1 MAGQRTAKLGRFL
14 SAFGWIWMLGAL
26 ITAFIGQQGV
36 PFLPGVAIYLVGKTM
51 TALGKRGAA
60 EGHDIGTSAPS
71 TTSVEPAPAPRPPV
85 EERPVSQRNEYLG
98 DRRTRDP
105 EPEESFDIPDLEEA
119 ILESPPPMSSEEMV
133 AEARRRFGPRPFD
146 EED

>member
-1 MAGQRTAKLGRFL
+1 MAGQRTASLGRFL

-26 ITAFIGQQGV
+26 ITALVGQQGV
-36 PFLPGVAIYLVGKTM
+36 PFLPGVVIYIVGKVM
-51 TALGKRGAA
+51 GALGKRGAA
-60 EGHDIGTSAPS
+60 EQDTGAGAPS
-71 TTSVEPAPAPRPPV
+71 TTSVEPAPVRKPPV
-85 EERPVSQRNEYLG
+85 EGRPVSQRNEYLG

-105 EPEESFDIPDLEEA
+105 EPEEEFEIPDLEEA
-119 ILESPPPMSSEEMV
+119 ILEPPPLMSSEEMV